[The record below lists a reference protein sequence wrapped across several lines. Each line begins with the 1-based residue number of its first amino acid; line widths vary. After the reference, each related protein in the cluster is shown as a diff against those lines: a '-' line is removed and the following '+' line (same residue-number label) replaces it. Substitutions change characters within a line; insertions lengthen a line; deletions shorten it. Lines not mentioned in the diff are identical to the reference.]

1 MTFTCLQLIFRI
13 PIFKL
18 LRQRKIKFSVV
29 LNLDLRTLARFF
41 LSDVHCTTAILMENF
56 RNHLNEFMSHIGF
69 TLCLADPD
77 VWMSE
82 AHNANG
88 LSYWEY
94 VLLYVDDALVISDD
108 AQHIFEEDIG
118 KYFTTKP
125 VSIGPPTIYLGGQL
139 RRVTLDNGLKVWDFS
154 LSKYVQD
161 AAKSVEEHLARTSI
175 KLPSKALTPIQTSY
189 RPEIDTTVELNAT
202 ELAYYQSIIGI
213 LRWMVEL
220 GRDILARRSEERRA
234 RISSR

>member
-1 MTFTCLQLIFRI
+1 
-13 PIFKL
+13 
-18 LRQRKIKFSVV
+18 
-29 LNLDLRTLARFF
+29 
-41 LSDVHCTTAILMENF
+41 
-56 RNHLNEFMSHIGF
+56 MSHIGF
-69 TLCLADPD
+69 TPCLSDPD

-161 AAKSVEEHLARTSI
+161 AVKSVEEHLARTSI

-220 GRDILARRSEERRA
+220 GRVNICLEVSML
-234 RISSR
+234 SSHIALPREGHLQQLFHMFAYLKWNQNSDMVFDPSDLVLDE